1 MKKLILFF
9 NFILI
14 TNIYFAQIAP
24 EELTDVEV
32 DIAAEY
38 PGGLKEL
45 SKFIAANLNYPQSAI
60 DKNRE
65 GKCFIN
71 FIIEKNG
78 KVSNIKLVKKVKRC
92 RECNQEA
99 IRVIKMM
106 PLWKPAYKNN
116 QPVRSRFTLPINFQL
131 E

>member
-1 MKKLILFF
+1 MKKLFLLF
-9 NFILI
+9 NFII
-14 TNIYFAQIAP
+14 IANIYFSQIAP
-24 EELTDVEV
+24 EELMDIEV
-32 DIAAEY
+32 DIEAEY

-45 SKFIAANLNYPQSAI
+45 SKFISTNLNYPQSAI
-60 DKNRE
+60 DKNRQ

-78 KVSNIKLVKKVKRC
+78 AVSNIKLAKKVKRC
-92 RECNQEA
+92 RECNREA

-106 PLWKPAYKNN
+106 PRWKPAYKNN

>member
-1 MKKLILFF
+1 MKKLFLFI
-9 NFILI
+9 NFIAI
-14 TNIYFAQIAP
+14 THLYFSQIAP
-24 EELTDVEV
+24 EELIDVEV
-32 DIAAEY
+32 DIEAEY

-45 SKFIAANLNYPQSAI
+45 SKFIGANLTYPQSAI
-60 DKNRE
+60 DKNRQ

-78 KVSNIKLVKKVKRC
+78 AVSNIKLAKKVKRC
-92 RECNQEA
+92 RECNREA

-106 PLWKPAYKNN
+106 PRWKPAYKNN

>member
-1 MKKLILFF
+1 MKKLFLLFK
-9 NFILI
+9 FIFI
-14 TNIYFAQIAP
+14 INIYFSQIAP
-24 EELTDVEV
+24 EELI
-32 DIAAEY
+32 DIEAEY

-45 SKFIAANLNYPQSAI
+45 SKFIAANLTYPQSAI

-65 GKCFIN
+65 GKCYIN

-78 KVSNIKLVKKVKRC
+78 AVSNVKIVKKVRRC

-99 IRVIKMM
+99 IRVVKMM
-106 PLWKPAYKNN
+106 PRWKPAYKNN
-116 QPVRSRFTLPINFQL
+116 KAVRSRFSLPINFQL